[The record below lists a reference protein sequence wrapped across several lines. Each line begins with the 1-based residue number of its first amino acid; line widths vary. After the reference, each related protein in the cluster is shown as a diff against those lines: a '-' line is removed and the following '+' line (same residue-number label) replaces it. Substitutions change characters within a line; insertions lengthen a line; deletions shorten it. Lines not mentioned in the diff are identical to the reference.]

1 MRSVLEGGE
10 KQKNKE
16 IEMGKTA
23 DSMEF
28 TLLLIDRRDLVFNG
42 VEMTSRFPNRLLQKG
57 KAQLAKQWNLPVI
70 KG

>member
-1 MRSVLEGGE
+1 MEGGE

-16 IEMGKTA
+16 IKMGKTA

-28 TLLLIDRRDLVFNG
+28 TLLLIDRRDLVFDG

-57 KAQLAKQWNLPVI
+57 KAQLPNNGIYQL
-70 KG
+70 